1 MDRRKLTTTFLDIA
15 KEIKDSTSKTDDE
28 ISHKLSQLCK
38 NLKIQGPRLDKEYK
52 QEMDKVQVELVRL
65 CQMQQVDLAVRLQ
78 MLELIELRSL
88 GWKANQEIEEYY
100 KNHFDTIAR
109 GKIPTSSFDEEMAS
123 HDSVRLDGD
132 GARSNSSGQPSS
144 SVNVYE
150 EELLIGAYKLTLK
163 CPDRI
168 VLQLSKQQ
176 LENLF
181 KSRNELSISTPET
194 VSSRR
199 TAARVKINLRPGER
213 PPPALQYSREQIL
226 NIANNPQSKE
236 QPVQWNEM
244 VRKLPDLV
252 LKKNSARVGRVG
264 KERSH
269 F

>member
-1 MDRRKLTTTFLDIA
+1 MGNEGRLVASYTLFSL
-15 KEIKDSTSKTDDE
+15 
-28 ISHKLSQLCK
+28 K

-123 HDSVRLDGD
+123 LDSVRLDGD

-163 CPDRI
+163 CPEN
-168 VLQLSKQQ
+168 SSTT
-176 LENLF
+176 LE
-181 KSRNELSISTPET
+181 TT
-194 VSSRR
+194 
-199 TAARVKINLRPGER
+199 
-213 PPPALQYSREQIL
+213 
-226 NIANNPQSKE
+226 
-236 QPVQWNEM
+236 
-244 VRKLPDLV
+244 
-252 LKKNSARVGRVG
+252 VG
-264 KERSH
+264 KFVQVQE
-269 F
+269 

>member
-38 NLKIQGPRLDKEYK
+38 NLKIQGPRLDKDYK

-65 CQMQQVDLAVRLQ
+65 CQMQQVDLEVRLQ
-78 MLELIELRSL
+78 MLELIEVRTFYVISLMDYFSFAQLRSL

-123 HDSVRLDGD
+123 LDSVRLDGD

-181 KSRNELSISTPET
+181 KSRNELSISTTET

-226 NIANNPQSKE
+226 NIANNPQSKVMPSLRE
-236 QPVQWNEM
+236 
-244 VRKLPDLV
+244 
-252 LKKNSARVGRVG
+252 
-264 KERSH
+264 
-269 F
+269 

>member
-1 MDRRKLTTTFLDIA
+1 MNSVVFY
-15 KEIKDSTSKTDDE
+15 
-28 ISHKLSQLCK
+28 
-38 NLKIQGPRLDKEYK
+38 LDKEYK
-52 QEMDKVQVELVRL
+52 QEMVKVQVELVRL

-78 MLELIELRSL
+78 MLELIEVRTFYVISLMDYFSFAQLRSL

-109 GKIPTSSFDEEMAS
+109 GKIPTSSFDE
-123 HDSVRLDGD
+123 DQPT
-132 GARSNSSGQPSS
+132 SGQPSS

-181 KSRNELSISTPET
+181 KSRNELSISTTET

-226 NIANNPQSKE
+226 NIANNPQSKVMPSLRE
-236 QPVQWNEM
+236 
-244 VRKLPDLV
+244 
-252 LKKNSARVGRVG
+252 
-264 KERSH
+264 
-269 F
+269 